1 MPASPTLLSDAEM
14 EKLKTLA
21 RLELSADETQAL
33 KEDLNKILESFESLR
48 SLDTEGVEELVRPVG
63 SANVFREDAP
73 HASLTH
79 EEAVALGDEE
89 DGFFRVPRTL

>member
-1 MPASPTLLSDAEM
+1 MPGTPTLSDAEM

-48 SLDTEGVEELVRPVG
+48 SLDTEGVEELVRPIAG
-63 SANVFREDAP
+63 ANVFREDAP
-73 HASLTH
+73 HAPLEH
-79 EEAVALGDEE
+79 EAAVALGDEE